1 MIYQKH
7 NDDEIINALR
17 KSSIELM
24 KENARRLLRDEIE
37 KYQAELA
44 RYKQEAERI
53 LEICRHRPCI
63 FEVNEYNYRNHKNV
77 WKWVSDW
84 RHKCPQI
91 CPKWRGGNQDE
102 GRNDMGGII

>member
-44 RYKQEAERI
+44 RYKQEAI
-53 LEICRHRPCI
+53 KIPKKCRHTPCVW
-63 FEVNEYNYRNHKNV
+63 EKNEYEYRNHPDV
-77 WKWVSDW
+77 WEWVLDW
-84 RHKCPQI
+84 RRKCPQI
-91 CPKWRGGNQDE
+91 CPKWRGG
-102 GRNDMGGII
+102 GI